1 MNGGH
6 VEEIKSRLPIEDVI
20 GGYVTLEHA
29 GKYLRARCP
38 FHNEKSASFYVSPDR
53 GTYYCFGCGEKGDVF
68 SFVEKYEGL
77 DFKGALQLLANRAGV
92 ELAPVS
98 KEVQTRN
105 DKLYDCLESATK
117 FFQKNLEIN
126 IPAKEYLKKRELKDE
141 TIKDFR
147 IGYSIDKWNE
157 LTNHLLNIGFTDEI
171 IVATGLGIKG
181 ENGVYDR
188 FRGRIM
194 FPVEDSSGRVI
205 AYSARILPELD
216 DGKSGKYINSPETE
230 LYHKSNILYGFS
242 HAKSYIRKHD
252 FSILVEGQF
261 DVVMSHQS
269 GFKNTVAVSGTAFS
283 GDTEQG
289 DGIPTHLGL
298 LSKLSTNMILAL
310 DNDDAGEKAQLRI
323 IKDALPIGISLK
335 LIKNISGSK
344 DPADILSAQG
354 GIDIWKD
361 ILKQALHPVEALSIR
376 IINKNTERSSQIE
389 MVKNI
394 IIPIIAI
401 LPSSVDKHESSR
413 IIEKYFGIPIDL
425 VLKDALLINSKND
438 LVISKSLN
446 NVKSVPSD
454 TGLTIEEKFWGIYF
468 GSQIIDSGLYKYRQ
482 KILDFLE
489 KNIKPE
495 DKTNNENE
503 YKDQSGVLSMKSDI
517 EFSRSNKPDSF
528 VEDILLEYQE
538 YVFRGILNKL
548 KDEILR
554 DENNPELIKKQ
565 WEIKKTI
572 EEIKEKRRLI

>member
-6 VEEIKSRLPIEDVI
+6 VEEIKSRLPIEDII

-126 IPAKEYLKKRELKDE
+126 IPAKEYLKKRGLKDE

-157 LTNHLLNIGFTDEI
+157 LTKHLLSLGFTDEI

-283 GDTEQG
+283 GDTEQ
-289 DGIPTHLGL
+289 DSGIPTHLGL

-323 IKDALPIGISLK
+323 IKEALPIGISLK

-344 DPADILSAQG
+344 DPADILSIEG

-425 VLKDALLINSKND
+425 VLKDALLVNSKND
-438 LVISKSLN
+438 LVLSKSLN
-446 NVKSVPSD
+446 NVKSVPAD

-495 DKTNNENE
+495 DKTKNESEFKN
-503 YKDQSGVLSMKSDI
+503 QSGVLSMKSDI
-517 EFSRSNKPDSF
+517 EFSRSSKPDSF
-528 VEDILLEYQE
+528 IEDILLEYQE
-538 YVFRGILNKL
+538 YVFRAILNKL

>member
-20 GGYVTLEHA
+20 GGYMTLEQA

-53 GTYYCFGCGEKGDVF
+53 GTYYCFGCNEKGDIF
-68 SFVEKYEGL
+68 SFVERYEGL

-98 KEVQTRN
+98 KEAQTRK

-126 IPAKEYLKKRELKDE
+126 IPAKDYLKKRGLQDQ

-157 LTNHLLNIGFTDEI
+157 LTNHLLGLGFSEEI

-181 ENGVYDR
+181 DNGIYDR
-188 FRGRIM
+188 FRARIM

-205 AYSARILPELD
+205 AYSARILPEFD

-242 HAKSYIRKHD
+242 HAKSYIRKHN

-269 GFKNTVAVSGTAFS
+269 GFKNTIAVSGTAFS
-283 GDTEQG
+283 GDIQKD

-298 LSKLSTNMILAL
+298 LSKLSPNMILAL
-310 DNDDAGEKAQLRI
+310 DNDEAGEKAQLRI
-323 IKDALPIGISLK
+323 IKEALPIGISLK

-344 DPADILSAQG
+344 DPADILSSDG
-354 GIDIWKD
+354 GIDVWKD
-361 ILKQALHPVEALSIR
+361 ILKQALHPVEALAIR
-376 IINKNTERSSQIE
+376 IINKNIERSLQIE
-389 MVKNI
+389 MVKNV

-413 IIEKYFGIPIDL
+413 IVEKYFGILIDL
-425 VLKDALLINSKND
+425 VLKDALLLNSKTENT
-438 LVISKSLN
+438 LN
-446 NVKSVPSD
+446 KNVNQNKDEQND
-454 TGLTIEEKFWGIYF
+454 TGLTIKEKFWGIYF

-482 KILDFLE
+482 RILDFLD
-489 KNIKPE
+489 KNINPE
-495 DKTNNENE
+495 DKINNENE
-503 YKDQSGVLSMKSDI
+503 LKNQSGILSMKSDI

-538 YVFRGILNKL
+538 YLFRAILNKL